1 MVTTPTPLVYDPY
14 DYAIDANPHPI
25 WKRLRDEAPVYYN
38 AQHDFYALSR
48 FDHVLQAHL
57 DPVTFS
63 SAHTTVL
70 EMMQPDPDPFMTTMM
85 IFMDPPQHTRY
96 RKLVSRAF
104 TPRHMSAL
112 EPRIR
117 VLAGGFLDEFTGPG
131 NGAFDYVADFGA
143 RLPVMVIS
151 ALLGAPEEDE
161 PQLRE
166 WSDEMLHIDPGEM
179 MGSKMN
185 TIQSSVHAYWQ
196 AIIDDRRRNPRDDI
210 MSELMTAELDEA
222 DGTTRHLSDDEIH
235 AFMGLISGA
244 GNETVAR
251 FLGWSAVGLDRFPE
265 QRAKLAANP
274 GLIGNAVE
282 EILRW
287 EAPSAIQGRW
297 VTREVEIGGSMLPA
311 ASKVALL
318 TGAADRDDR
327 IWENPDLIDVERDM
341 SRHVAF
347 GYGIH
352 FCLGAALARL
362 EGRIALEET
371 FKRFPTWSVD
381 HDNLEMVHTSTVRG
395 YAKVPIST

>member
-1 MVTTPTPLVYDPY
+1 MVATPLIYDPY
-14 DYAIDANPHPI
+14 DYAIDADPHPV

-48 FDHVLQAHL
+48 FDDVLAAHL
-57 DPVTFS
+57 DPATFS

-70 EMMQPDPDPFMTTMM
+70 ELMRPEPDPFMTSMM
-85 IFMDPPQHTRY
+85 IFMDPPSHTRY

-117 VLAGGFLDEFTGPG
+117 ALAGRFLDEFVGTSG
-131 NGAFDYVADFGA
+131 FDFVDDFGA

-151 ALLGAPEEDE
+151 VLLGAPEEDE
-161 PQLRE
+161 VQLRE
-166 WSDEMLHIDPGEM
+166 WTDATLHIDPGEI
-179 MGSKMN
+179 MGSHS
-185 TIQSSVHAYWQ
+185 TGIQQSIRDYWQ
-196 AIIDDRRRNPRDDI
+196 AHIDERRRSPRDDI
-210 MSELMTAELDEA
+210 LSELMTADLEEA
-222 DGTTRHLSDDEIH
+222 DGSQRQLTDDEIH
-235 AFMGLISGA
+235 GFMGLISGA

-251 FLGWSAVGLDRFPE
+251 FLGWSAIGLEEFPDE
-265 QRAKLAANP
+265 RRKLVANP
-274 GLIGNAVE
+274 GLVPNAVE

-297 VTREVEIGGSMLPA
+297 VTRDVEFHGTVLPTGSKA
-311 ASKVALL
+311 ALL

-327 IWENPDLIDVERDM
+327 MWADPDRIDVERDL

-352 FCLGAALARL
+352 VCLGAALARL

-371 FKRFPTWSVD
+371 LKRFPTWSVD
-381 HDNLEMVHTSTVRG
+381 HDRAEMVHTSTVRG
-395 YAKVPIST
+395 YAKVPIII

>member
-1 MVTTPTPLVYDPY
+1 MVATPTPLVYDPY
-14 DYAIDANPHPI
+14 DYAIDADPHPI

-38 AQHDFYALSR
+38 EQHDFYALSR
-48 FDHVLQAHL
+48 FDDVLAAHL
-57 DPVTFS
+57 DPTTFS

-70 EMMQPDPDPFMTTMM
+70 EMMEPEPNEFMTSMM

-117 VLAGGFLDEFTGPG
+117 ALAGRFLDEFTGG
-131 NGAFDYVADFGA
+131 GSFDYVNDFGA

-161 PQLRE
+161 EQLRE
-166 WSDEMLHIDPGEM
+166 WTDAMLHIDPGEI
-179 MGSKMN
+179 MGLHAQEMRSA
-185 TIQSSVHAYWQ
+185 VHDYWQ
-196 AIIDDRRRNPRDDI
+196 GLIDDRRRTPRDDI
-210 MSELMTAELDEA
+210 MSELMAAALEEA
-222 DGTTRHLSDDEIH
+222 DGSTRYLTDDEIH

-251 FLGWSAVGLDRFPE
+251 FLGWSAVGLDEFDGER
-265 QRAKLAANP
+265 RKLAANP
-274 GLIGNAVE
+274 ALIPNAVE

-297 VTREVEIGGSMLPA
+297 VTREVQVHDTVIA
-311 ASKVALL
+311 AGSKVALL
-318 TGAADRDDR
+318 TGAADRDERMWSD
-327 IWENPDLIDVERDM
+327 PDSIQVERDL

-371 FKRFPTWSVD
+371 FKRFPTWTVD
-381 HDNLEMVHTSTVRG
+381 RDNCEMVHTSTVRG

>member
-1 MVTTPTPLVYDPY
+1 MVATPLVYDPY

-38 AQHDFYALSR
+38 EQHDFYALSR
-48 FDHVLQAHL
+48 FDDVLQAHL
-57 DPVTFS
+57 DPLTFS

-70 EMMQPDPDPFMTTMM
+70 EIMVPDPDPHMTSMM
-85 IFMDPPQHTRY
+85 IFMDPPVHTRY

-117 VLAGGFLDEFTGPG
+117 ALCAGFLDEFEGG
-131 NGAFDYVADFGA
+131 IGFDYVADFGA

-161 PQLRE
+161 AQLRE
-166 WSDEMLHIDPGEM
+166 WTDATLHIEPGQM
-179 MGSKMN
+179 MGDYASGVFRA
-185 TIQSSVHAYWQ
+185 IHDYWQ
-196 AIIDDRRRNPRDDI
+196 AHIDERRRSPRDDI
-210 MSELMTAELDEA
+210 MSELMTAELEEE
-222 DGTTRHLSDDEIH
+222 DGSTRHITDDEIH

-265 QRAKLAANP
+265 QRAKLVADTA
-274 GLIGNAVE
+274 LIPNAVE

-287 EAPSAIQGRW
+287 EAPSPIQGRW
-297 VTREVEIGGSMLPA
+297 VTKPVPMQDTVLPVD
-311 ASKVALL
+311 SKVALL
-318 TGAADRDDR
+318 TGSANRDER
-327 IWENPDLIDVERDM
+327 MFENPDVIDVERTIP
-341 SRHVAF
+341 RHVAF

-371 FKRFPTWSVD
+371 FKRFPTWGVD
-381 HDNLEMVHTSTVRG
+381 EAGLEMVHTSTVRG
-395 YAKVPIST
+395 YAKVPLVL